1 MGRIVLIVEDDEDIR
16 TTTADILLEEGYSV
30 RLAANGK
37 EALGWLRAG
46 LRPCVILLDLMMPV
60 MSGYEFLKTLRAE
73 AANSRRSC
81 LGHERRSRG
90 RRGLPEAD
98 ESRPAIRARFPALRL
113 VSSRLTSAHSA

>member
-16 TTTADILLEEGYSV
+16 TTTADILLDEGYSV

-73 AANSRRSC
+73 AELSRIPVVVVSAMRDAPEGEEVC
-81 LGHERRSRG
+81 PKPTNLDQLFGHVSRHCG
-90 RRGLPEAD
+90 
-98 ESRPAIRARFPALRL
+98 
-113 VSSRLTSAHSA
+113 